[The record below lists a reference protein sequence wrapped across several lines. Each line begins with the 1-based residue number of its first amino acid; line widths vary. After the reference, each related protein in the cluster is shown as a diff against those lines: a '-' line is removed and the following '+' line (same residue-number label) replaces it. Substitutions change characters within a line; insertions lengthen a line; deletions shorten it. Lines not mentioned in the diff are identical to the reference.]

1 MLAAEMGEVI
11 QDAPPIRVAGCALT
25 WELGSCWKHQKG
37 LSPPPGLPS
46 SGSVSLFPRTSGAA
60 TFQSSRSL
68 TSRQR
73 DL

>member
-11 QDAPPIRVAGCALT
+11 QDAPPIAWLDVPSP
-25 WELGSCWKHQKG
+25 GSWAAVGSTRKG
-37 LSPPPGLPS
+37 FSLPGLPS